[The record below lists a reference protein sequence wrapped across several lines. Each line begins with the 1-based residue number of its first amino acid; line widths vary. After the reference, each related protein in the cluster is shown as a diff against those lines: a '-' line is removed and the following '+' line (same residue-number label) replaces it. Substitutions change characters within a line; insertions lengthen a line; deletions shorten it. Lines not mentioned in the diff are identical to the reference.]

1 MSRFGELSVNHN
13 RVWQER
19 VKVENKHYERSM
31 QQLHADRVQRGPI
44 AYGDGPIVTAPPR
57 YKGFN
62 APTDAYQKEEYRG
75 VDFLSREEAEL
86 ERRKEGAHKGVYT
99 KEDYAVT
106 LNTRST
112 HKRIKERKQGEQIR
126 EDLSRDALRDKISSL
141 AAQHKERPRA
151 KDLSNSAGLRVT
163 ADQGLSY
170 GKKKQFAM

>member
-31 QQLHADRVQRGPI
+31 KQLHADRVQRGPI
-44 AYGDGPIVTAPPR
+44 AYGDDPIVTAPPR

-62 APTDAYQKEEYRG
+62 APADAYQKEEYRG
-75 VDFLSREEAEL
+75 VEFLSREEAEL
-86 ERRKEGAHKGVYT
+86 ERRKGVYT
-99 KEDYAVT
+99 NEDYAVT

-112 HKRIKERKQGEQIR
+112 HKRIKERKQGEQT
-126 EDLSRDALRDKISSL
+126 EEGLSHDALREKISSL
-141 AAQHKERPRA
+141 AQRHKERPRA

-163 ADQGLSY
+163 ADQGLSF
-170 GKKKQFAM
+170 KKKQFSG